1 MGMEIAIAAL
11 LSVTISLGISIYVY
25 KLIKDNN
32 SWDKVRKYAD
42 KRTGDL
48 ENIYRQIEDK
58 FKLLI
63 SEFNSHHSQA
73 SVALKMLK
81 AQNEE
86 FAGKLKKNT

>member
-63 SEFNSHHSQA
+63 SEFN
-73 SVALKMLK
+73 
-81 AQNEE
+81 
-86 FAGKLKKNT
+86 